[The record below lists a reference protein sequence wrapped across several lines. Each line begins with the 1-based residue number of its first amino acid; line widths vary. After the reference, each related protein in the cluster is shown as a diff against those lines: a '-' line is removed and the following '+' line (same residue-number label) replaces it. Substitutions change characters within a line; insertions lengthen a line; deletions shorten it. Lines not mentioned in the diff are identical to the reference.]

1 MLKEFEGSTLQEKT
15 ENYMLFIGLSQTEIY
30 NIKAIMFGE
39 ETISNQL
46 TLKTNIQDV
55 EDMISQTQEMV
66 QLYTIKKKENL

>member
-1 MLKEFEGSTLQEKT
+1 
-15 ENYMLFIGLSQTEIY
+15 
-30 NIKAIMFGE
+30 MFGE